1 MVPRLLFLYGFSE
14 STTLSL
20 GLLFHFFLYVLRD
33 YVLLLSLRRR
43 WPRTRGLR
51 LLAHPLVDVAPAG
64 RHSFSVIL
72 LDQSERRVLE
82 LDQCSTVGLNQAV
95 LHIRDDRIGHEQW
108 PVDFKQCRALDGLYV
123 SPEMTVPIAQIAVPP
138 SPGPR
143 LNLHGHR

>member
-1 MVPRLLFLYGFSE
+1 MVPRLLFLCGFSE

-51 LLAHPLVDVAPAG
+51 LLAHPLVDVAQAG
-64 RHSFSVIL
+64 RHTFSSIL

-82 LDQCSTVGLNQAV
+82 LGQCSPVGLNHAG
-95 LHIRDDRIGHEQW
+95 LHIQAERVELDQSPADVKACAR
-108 PVDFKQCRALDGLYV
+108 LDG
-123 SPEMTVPIAQIAVPP
+123 Q
-138 SPGPR
+138 
-143 LNLHGHR
+143 